1 MLLNLTLSAMF
12 IDKYQNIDMKN
23 TLISTIIRWV
33 VSDESYMIMS
43 SNLSSEQTVFPPLIV
58 IIVLLVI
65 MLSKHSYY
73 RSATIILSSDS

>member
-1 MLLNLTLSAMF
+1 MF
-12 IDKYQNIDMKN
+12 YV
-23 TLISTIIRWV
+23 ISTIIRWV

-43 SNLSSEQTVFPPLIV
+43 SHLSSEQTVFPPLIV

-73 RSATIILSSDS
+73 RSATIILHSDS

>member
-1 MLLNLTLSAMF
+1 M
-12 IDKYQNIDMKN
+12 
-23 TLISTIIRWV
+23 TIIGWV

-43 SNLSSEQTVFPPLIV
+43 GHLSSEQTVFPPALIV

-73 RSATIILSSDS
+73 RSARIILHSDS